1 MHTGLLES
9 DIYGT
14 TQVRYLRSHEA
25 PLIRLSRLSDYG
37 IVLMAQLAGR
47 AGAAPSNA
55 REVAA
60 EAHLPLPVVSKV
72 LKALARRGLLVSH
85 RGAKGGYS
93 LARPP
98 AEITAAE
105 MIAALEGPIGLT
117 ECVAHPGQCVQESSC
132 HVREPWQRINS
143 VVRRALA
150 EVTLADLVRPGPR
163 DGGVLS
169 IHPMGSGPRHAG
181 EPQADGRQR

>member
-1 MHTGLLES
+1 M
-9 DIYGT
+9 
-14 TQVRYLRSHEA
+14 
-25 PLIRLSRLSDYG
+25 IRLSRLSDYG

-47 AGAAPSNA
+47 AVGAPSNA

-60 EAHLPLPVVSKV
+60 EVHLPLPVVSKV
-72 LKALARRGLLVSH
+72 LKALARCGLLVSH

-98 AEITAAE
+98 SEITAAE

-117 ECVAHPGQCVQESSC
+117 ECVAHPGQCVQEASC

-150 EVTLADLVRPGPR
+150 QVTLADLVSRAAPVS
-163 DGGVLS
+163 DTLE
-169 IHPMGSGPRHAG
+169 IHPLGSDRRHADA
-181 EPQADGRQR
+181 PQTDGQHG

>member
-1 MHTGLLES
+1 
-9 DIYGT
+9 
-14 TQVRYLRSHEA
+14 V
-25 PLIRLSRLSDYG
+25 IRLSRLSDYG

-47 AGAAPSNA
+47 ASAGADLPHNA

-60 EAHLPLPVVSKV
+60 EAHLPLPVVSKI

-98 AEITAAE
+98 ESISAAE

-117 ECVAHPGQCVQESSC
+117 ECAAHPGVCVQEASC
-132 HVREPWQRINS
+132 HVREPWQRINAA
-143 VVRRALA
+143 VRRALA
-150 EVTLADLVRPGPR
+150 DVTLADLARPAP
-163 DGGVLS
+163 
-169 IHPMGSGPRHAG
+169 HPAQALRLHERAATAPASARQGSGATN
-181 EPQADGRQR
+181 D

>member
-1 MHTGLLES
+1 MLGGERHP
-9 DIYGT
+9 
-14 TQVRYLRSHEA
+14 V
-25 PLIRLSRLSDYG
+25 IRLSRLSDYG
-37 IVLMAQLAGR
+37 IVLMALLAAREGN
-47 AGAAPSNA
+47 APSNA

-60 EAHLPLPVVSKV
+60 LAGLPPPVVSKV

-117 ECVAHPGQCVQESSC
+117 ECAAHPGQCVKESSC
-132 HVREPWQRINS
+132 RVREPWQRINS
-143 VVRRALA
+143 VVRRALDQ
-150 EVTLADLVRPGPR
+150 VTLADLAPQAP
-163 DGGVLS
+163 
-169 IHPMGSGPRHAG
+169 HAG
-181 EPQADGRQR
+181 DSLAIHQLVAGARHDNAPRADGRHR

>member
-1 MHTGLLES
+1 M
-9 DIYGT
+9 
-14 TQVRYLRSHEA
+14 
-25 PLIRLSRLSDYG
+25 IRLSRLSDYG
-37 IVLMAQLAGR
+37 IVLMAQLAAR
-47 AGAAPSNA
+47 AGGAPSNA

-85 RGAKGGYS
+85 RGAKGGFS

-117 ECVAHPGQCVQESSC
+117 ECAAHPGQCVQEANC

-150 EVTLADLVRPGPR
+150 EVTLADLVTRAPPAGDTLP
-163 DGGVLS
+163 
-169 IHPMGSGPRHAG
+169 IHQLGSGPRHAHPPLT
-181 EPQADGRQR
+181 EGRHR